1 MEDEVKDAILTG
13 ISEDVVLLGLI
24 EITLE
29 SINSGRPIY
38 TNPLTEPSFYRKH
51 FRRWVEDGLDEARRL
66 SEQTK
71 QAGEQ
76 G

>member
-13 ISEDVVLLGLI
+13 ISEDIVLLGLI

-29 SINSGRPIY
+29 SINSGRPLY
-38 TNPLTEPSFYRKH
+38 NNPLTEPFLYRKH
-51 FRRWVEDGLDEARRL
+51 LRRWVEEGL
-66 SEQTK
+66 SESRKLREQNQT
-71 QAGEQ
+71 GEQ